1 MCLTLESDY
10 AVRIIGCL
18 TSEKKRID
26 AKNIAEKTGVSLRF
40 SLKILR
46 KLVAAGIVKS
56 YKGMQGGYELAKP
69 PAEITLLDVIE
80 TIEGSYYLNKCH
92 EEDFSC
98 TRNAKDCCNYRKVF
112 TEISLEVSQKLASHN
127 FEELTGDK

>member
-18 TSEKKRID
+18 AEEKKRID

-46 KLVAAGIVKS
+46 KLVSAGIVKS

-69 PAEITLLDVIE
+69 PAEITMKDVID
-80 TIEGSYYLNKCH
+80 TVEGSYYLNKCH
-92 EEDFSC
+92 EDDFVC
-98 TRNAKDCCNYRKVF
+98 TRDAKAFCRYRAVYSEI
-112 TEISLEVSQKLASHN
+112 TELVREKLESYN
-127 FEELTGDK
+127 FEDLMK